1 MTPPMTPREKV
12 EQAVKG
18 AIREDAS
25 VGLQMTLTPR
35 FMRGLVD
42 RVLAATS
49 VVDNEAGLVSD
60 KLAALASSGD
70 HAELARLAEAATRGP
85 WVSERSVD
93 EWGVSVIA
101 SNETGHISNPT
112 RGQVC
117 HVSVVAGA
125 SGDDPD
131 LAQANA
137 AFIAAANPATVL
149 ALLAENAALRENEK
163 TALKECSEWAR
174 KAGEAIGKLE
184 TSEAAGIVEGWRDR
198 ATEAER
204 KLAEAVGL
212 LRVTLGDLDR
222 RDVTAE
228 TANRIDHFLSKEA
241 ERG

>member
-1 MTPPMTPREKV
+1 MSI
-12 EQAVKG
+12 AAYKG
-18 AIREDAS
+18 VCPTCRHDHSAPI
-25 VGLQMTLTPR
+25 T
-35 FMRGLVD
+35 
-42 RVLAATS
+42 
-49 VVDNEAGLVSD
+49 
-60 KLAALASSGD
+60 ALASGSGD

-85 WVSERSVD
+85 WVSEHSVD

-149 ALLAENAALRENEK
+149 ALLAEIAALRAACDNANGHWKK
-163 TALKECSEWAR
+163 TQAAWSEVLEATGC
-174 KAGEAIGKLE
+174 KDGGELVDRA
-184 TSEAAGIVEGWRDR
+184 TR

-212 LRVTLGDLDR
+212 NERAAELMRQCTDPERFEGASTLN
-222 RDVTAE
+222 VY
-228 TANRIDHFLSKEA
+228 ANMRAWLSDLSKEA

>member
-1 MTPPMTPREKV
+1 MTHP
-12 EQAVKG
+12 
-18 AIREDAS
+18 
-25 VGLQMTLTPR
+25 LTPR
-35 FMRGLVD
+35 DKVARIVD
-42 RVLAATS
+42 PWAFSIIANITQTERAA
-49 VVDNEAGLVSD
+49 DNRAKALTKADAIIEAIAPSGDQLSGNPGILKSD
-60 KLAALASSGD
+60 D
-70 HAELARLAEAATRGP
+70 HAELARLAEAATPGP

-149 ALLAENAALRENEK
+149 ALIAEVAALRGD
-163 TALKECSEWAR
+163 LDVAR
-174 KAGEAIGKLE
+174 TDLDHLE
-184 TSEAAGIVEGWRDR
+184 VHFRQRDR
-198 ATEAER
+198 EATEAER

-212 LRVTLGDLDR
+212 LRDWMGTWFVDADSRGENAIADDTR
-222 RDVTAE
+222 K
-228 TANRIDHFLSKEA
+228 FLSKEA

>member
-1 MTPPMTPREKV
+1 MAETKCKRGFQSHVMCDCEPTHPLTPREKV
-12 EQAVKG
+12 EKI
-18 AIREDAS
+18 IRANVRS
-25 VGLQMTLTPR
+25 HGRGGTLLFTGVENCAER
-35 FMRGLVD
+35 IL
-42 RVLAATS
+42 T
-49 VVDNEAGLVSD
+49 
-60 KLAALASSGD
+60 ALASGAGD
-70 HAELARLAEAATRGP
+70 QAELARLAEAATRGP

-149 ALLAENAALRENEK
+149 SLLAEIAALR
-163 TALKECSEWAR
+163 
-174 KAGEAIGKLE
+174 GERDE
-184 TSEAAGIVEGWRDR
+184 WRDTAFKAR
-198 ATEAER
+198 SSNTRAER
-204 KLAEAVGL
+204 KLAEAVEL
-212 LRVTLGDLDR
+212 LKPFSESAENLADETL
-222 RDVTAE
+222 
-228 TANRIDHFLSKEA
+228 DHDHIWEQPAAMIINAGHLRAARTFLSKEA